1 MKNNIPSEHLEQAA
15 FVRWFR
21 AAFPDVMIFAIP
33 NGDLRNVTTAKRLK
47 EEGQENGIPDLYI
60 PAWKIWVEMKRQKGG
75 RLSPDQKEKIAY
87 LESIGDTVIVGSGC
101 DDARKKLL
109 DIIKK

>member
-1 MKNNIPSEHLEQAA
+1 MTIPSEHLEQVA

-21 AAFPDVMIFAIP
+21 ASFPGVMIFAIP

-47 EEGQENGIPDLYI
+47 DEGQVNGIPDLYI
-60 PAWKIWVEMKRQKGG
+60 PAWKIWIEMKRKKGG

-87 LESIGDTVIVGSGC
+87 LESIGDTVIVGYGC
-101 DDARKKLL
+101 DDARAKLL